1 MARSRRRALALALL
15 ALAFTF
21 AAPVA
26 PVTPARAQQP
36 ERAPAVAPAP
46 DPALLARANRILA
59 RVPVIDGHNDLPS
72 QLLEDYG
79 GDPLAAHLEE
89 GQPRLQTDLPRLRAG
104 HVGAQFWSA
113 YVENDSIRT
122 GAALRQALREVDMAQ
137 RLIAAY
143 PRELAPAYT
152 AADIERIEKQGR
164 TASLIG
170 VEGGHAIENSLSA
183 LRMLYD
189 LGVRYMTLT
198 HNTTLP
204 WADAALDSAV
214 HHGLTPFGREV
225 VREMNRLGM
234 FVDLA
239 HVSADVMRDA
249 LRTTRSP
256 VIFSHSSAFALVS
269 SPRNVPDDVLVLL
282 KQNGGVVM
290 VNFCPCFTTKDYPEW
305 EARMNGVVAAARAQ
319 GGTRAEVRARLQ
331 AWEQQ
336 NPRPKATVADI
347 ADHIDHLVRVA
358 GIDHVGVGS
367 DFDGIG
373 GDSPVGLPDVSSYP
387 VLFAELLR
395 RGYSQGDLEKIAG
408 KNLLRAMKEMEAV
421 AARLRKSERPSLADV
436 ARPATP

>member
-1 MARSRRRALALALL
+1 MSPARRRAPAPALALALL
-15 ALAFTF
+15 ALLAL
-21 AAPVA
+21 APAPV
-26 PVTPARAQQP
+26 RAQQ
-36 ERAPAVAPAP
+36 AS

-59 RVPVIDGHNDLPS
+59 GVPVIDGHNDLPS
-72 QLLEDYG
+72 ELLDRFG
-79 GDPLAAHLEE
+79 GDPLAAHLDV
-89 GQPRLQTDLPRLRAG
+89 GQGTLQTDLPRLRAG

-122 GAALRQALREVDMAQ
+122 GASLRVALREIDMAR

-143 PRELAPAYT
+143 PQALAPAYT

-170 VEGGHAIENSLSA
+170 VEGGHAIESSLSA

-214 HHGLTPFGREV
+214 HHGLTPFGRDV
-225 VREMNRLGM
+225 VHEMNRLGM

-249 LRTTRSP
+249 LRTTQAP
-256 VIFSHSSAFALVS
+256 VIFSHSSAFALVP
-269 SPRNVPDDVLVLL
+269 SPRNVPDDVLQLL
-282 KQNGGVVM
+282 RRNGGVVM
-290 VNFCPCFTTKDYPEW
+290 VNFCPCFTARGYPEW
-305 EARMNGVVAAARAQ
+305 EARMRGVVAAARAQ
-319 GGTRAEVRARLQ
+319 GGSPAEIEERVRA
-331 AWEQQ
+331 WEVH
-336 NPRPKATVADI
+336 NPQPKATVADI

-358 GIDHVGVGS
+358 GIDHVGIGS

-373 GDSPVGLPDVSSYP
+373 GNAPVGLPDVSAYP

-395 RGYSQGDLEKIAG
+395 RGYSRGDLEKIAG
-408 KNLLRAMKEMEAV
+408 KNLLRAMKAMEAA
-421 AARLRKSERPSLADV
+421 AARLQRTERPLLTDV
-436 ARPATP
+436 HPAASAGVP

>member
-1 MARSRRRALALALL
+1 MVRPRRRACALALL
-15 ALAFTF
+15 LPPTLAF
-21 AAPVA
+21 AA
-26 PVTPARAQQP
+26 ARATAQQ
-36 ERAPAVAPAP
+36 AA
-46 DPALLARANRILA
+46 DPALVARASRILA

-72 QLLEDYG
+72 ELLDRFG
-79 GDPLAAHLEE
+79 GDPFAAHLDV
-89 GQPRLQTDLPRLRAG
+89 GQPLLQTDLPRLRAG

-122 GAALRQALREVDMAQ
+122 GAALRVALREIDMAR
-137 RLIAAY
+137 RLMAAY
-143 PRELAPAYT
+143 SQALTPAYT
-152 AADIERIEKQGR
+152 AADIERIERQGR

-189 LGVRYMTLT
+189 VGVRYMTLT

-214 HHGLTPFGREV
+214 HHGLTPFGRDV

-239 HVSADVMRDA
+239 HVSAEVMRDA
-249 LRTTRSP
+249 LRTTQAP
-256 VIFSHSSAFALVS
+256 VIFSHSSAFALVP
-269 SPRNVPDDVLVLL
+269 SPRNVPDDVLELVR
-282 KQNGGVVM
+282 KNGGVVM
-290 VNFCPCFTTKDYPEW
+290 VNFCPCFTAKGYPEW
-305 EARMNGVVAAARAQ
+305 ELRMHGVVAAARAQ
-319 GGTRAEVRARLQ
+319 GGTPAEVEARVRSWQ
-331 AWEQQ
+331 AQ
-336 NPRPKATVADI
+336 NPAPKATVADI
-347 ADHIDHLVRVA
+347 ADHVDHLVKLA
-358 GIDHVGVGS
+358 GIDHVGIGS

-373 GDSPVGLPDVSSYP
+373 GNSPVGLPDVSSYP

-421 AARLRKSERPSLADV
+421 AARLRKAERPLLSDV
-436 ARPATP
+436 HPPAPPGAR